1 MSDFF
6 TEAVIIATVA
16 GAIRLSV
23 PLLLAALGET
33 FGQRSG
39 VLNLGVDG
47 IMLLGA
53 FAGYYTVLKTGNVWY
68 GLLAGVALGIV
79 MGLISAVI
87 AVSLQAEQG
96 IAGIGVFL
104 FGLGMSDLLFQRLVG
119 TPVPITKF
127 PKVPIPLLS
136 DIPWIGEMFF
146 NHSLVVYM
154 AFVAVPVATFI
165 INRTTFGMNIRAVGQ
180 NPGAADSLGV
190 SVSGVRYAT
199 VTIGGT
205 MAGVAGAAL
214 AIDLGIFQQNLTNA
228 SRVRCHRPGL
238 LRGVAAHRRDVGS
251 LALRLRQLAGAAAQ
265 DRRCHSPELVRY
277 RRHGSGDH
285 HDSRPSLRCE
295 SLPTTGGTHQTI
307 HERNLTTEWAS
318 AHRSNGGEPT
328 LSRNTWIWIG
338 VAALAVIVI
347 GIVIVSSGGD
357 DETTTTTAAAGETTT
372 TTAAETTTTAEGET
386 TTTAEGGETTT
397 TTEAETTTTAASG
410 RGAADRHRGPIG
422 LERPGLQLS
431 R

>member
-228 SRVRCHRPGL
+228 AGFVAIALVYFGAWRPIGVMLGAL
-238 LRGVAAHRRDVGS
+238 LFGFVNSLVLQLKTVGVIPQSWSDIAAMAPAIITI
-251 LALRLRQLAGAAAQ
+251 LALVFVA
-265 DRRCHSPELVRY
+265 
-277 RRHGSGDH
+277 
-285 HDSRPSLRCE
+285 SRFRP
-295 SLPTTGGTHQTI
+295 P
-307 HERNLTTEWAS
+307 
-318 AHRSNGGEPT
+318 
-328 LSRNTWIWIG
+328 
-338 VAALAVIVI
+338 AAL
-347 GIVIVSSGGD
+347 
-357 DETTTTTAAAGETTT
+357 TKPFT
-372 TTAAETTTTAEGET
+372 
-386 TTTAEGGETTT
+386 
-397 TTEAETTTTAASG
+397 
-410 RGAADRHRGPIG
+410 RGT
-422 LERPGLQLS
+422 
-431 R
+431 